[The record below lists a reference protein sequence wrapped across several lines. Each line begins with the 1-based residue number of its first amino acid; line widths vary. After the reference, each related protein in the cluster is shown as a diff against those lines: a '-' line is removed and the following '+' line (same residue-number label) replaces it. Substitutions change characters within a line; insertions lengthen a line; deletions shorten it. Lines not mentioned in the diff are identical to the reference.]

1 MELLSSN
8 TKKIQETETPKKIPY
23 ITGNGNSKKL
33 LIFWEMESFSQGL
46 KKIKEIH
53 PEKYSLYFGKCNFLT
68 LRLRNFLYFLNRKL
82 FLYFLKERPLHFPD
96 WAPKI
101 LPRKIYY
108 IFSKKKLPEKGSY
121 IFLKKLIF
129 QKGILR
135 TLS

>member
-1 MELLSSN
+1 MKLLSSN

-33 LIFWEMESFSQGL
+33 LIFWEMEPFSQGP

-96 WAPKI
+96 WAPRI

-108 IFSKKKLPEKGSY
+108 IFPKKKLPEKGSY

-129 QKGILR
+129 QKRYI
-135 TLS
+135 

>member
-33 LIFWEMESFSQGL
+33 LIFWEMEPFSQGP

-68 LRLRNFLYFLNRKL
+68 LRLRNFLYFLKRKL

-108 IFSKKKLPEKGSY
+108 VFSKKKLPEKGSY

-129 QKGILR
+129 
-135 TLS
+135 